1 MFVTKQQQHL
11 PINQNQLIPY
21 YVKGSKKMTMKNI
34 VKSITV
40 FATLFLASC
49 ASQQSLQEYYV
60 DNMENPNFISL
71 DIPAS
76 ILKMDEV
83 ELTDIQREAVGS
95 LRKFNLL
102 AFKKNSENETDYKLE
117 KAKVKEIL
125 KSGEFVELM
134 KINSSY
140 GKGVIKYLGDD
151 DAIDEVIIY
160 GDNNEQ
166 GFALVRVL
174 GKDMNPAHIMQIMQ
188 AIQKSDYKGEGLGEI
203 GKFLKG

>member
-1 MFVTKQQQHL
+1 MR
-11 PINQNQLIPY
+11 
-21 YVKGSKKMTMKNI
+21 NI
-34 VKSITV
+34 VKIVAVVAISLV
-40 FATLFLASC
+40 ASC

-60 DNMENPNFISL
+60 DNKENPNFIFL

-76 ILKMDEV
+76 ILKMEEA
-83 ELTDIQREAVGS
+83 ELTDVQKEAVES

-102 AFKKNSENETDYKLE
+102 AFKKTSENVDEYKLE

-125 KSGEFVELM
+125 KNDEFVELM

-140 GKGVIKYLGDD
+140 GKGVIKYLGED

-160 GDNNEQ
+160 GDSKDQ

-174 GKDMNPAHIMQIMQ
+174 GKNMNPSHIMQIMQ
-188 AIQKSDYKGEGLGEI
+188 AIQKSDYDGEALGEI

>member
-1 MFVTKQQQHL
+1 
-11 PINQNQLIPY
+11 
-21 YVKGSKKMTMKNI
+21 MK
-34 VKSITV
+34 KSIKGAV
-40 FATLFLASC
+40 LLIAVLLGSC

-60 DNMENPNFISL
+60 DNQENPNFISL

-83 ELTDIQREAVGS
+83 DLTNGQKEAVES
-95 LRKFNLL
+95 LKKFNLL
-102 AFKKNSENETDYKLE
+102 AFRKTESNSADFKLE

-125 KSGEFVELM
+125 KNDDFVELM
-134 KINSSY
+134 KINSQY
-140 GKGVIKYLGDD
+140 GKGVVKYLGDD
-151 DAIDEVIIY
+151 NAIDEVIIY
-160 GDNNEQ
+160 GASDDK

-174 GKDMNPAHIMQIMQ
+174 GKDMNPAHVVQLMQ

>member
-1 MFVTKQQQHL
+1 MKH
-11 PINQNQLIPY
+11 I
-21 YVKGSKKMTMKNI
+21 VKGLLI
-34 VKSITV
+34 VFTV
-40 FATLFLASC
+40 FLASC

-60 DNMENPNFISL
+60 DNKENPNFISL

-76 ILKMDEV
+76 ILKMEEV
-83 ELTDIQREAVGS
+83 DLTDAQQEAVES

-102 AFKKNSENETDYKLE
+102 AFKKTSDNVAEYKLE

-125 KSGEFVELM
+125 KNEDFIELM

-140 GKGVIKYLGDD
+140 GKGVVKYLGED

-160 GDNNEQ
+160 GDSKEQ

-188 AIQKSDYKGEGLGEI
+188 AIQKSDYDGEGLGEI